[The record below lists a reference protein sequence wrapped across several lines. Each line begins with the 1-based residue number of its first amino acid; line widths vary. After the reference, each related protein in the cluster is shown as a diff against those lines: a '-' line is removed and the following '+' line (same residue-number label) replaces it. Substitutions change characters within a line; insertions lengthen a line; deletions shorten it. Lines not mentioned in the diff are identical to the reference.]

1 MDDWTYFGLGMAIF
15 FGAHLFAAFRP
26 RGAGD
31 LRVRMGE
38 SVYRAAFSVVS
49 IAGLALLIVGYGDV
63 RGAPSLWFPP
73 EWARHIPM
81 ALMLPAMIFFVAAE
95 APMGRIKRAA
105 KHPMLA
111 GVKLWAFGHLAANG
125 DLPSVILFGAFLAY
139 AVLDR
144 IVVKRRAAPS
154 QPTPVTAKG
163 DVIAVVGGIGLYLV
177 IVLWAHTALIG
188 VPVIY

>member
-1 MDDWTYFGLGMAIF
+1 MDGWTSFILGVAIF
-15 FGAHLFAAFRP
+15 FGIHLFATFRP

-31 LRVRMGE
+31 LPVRMGE
-38 SVYRAAFSVVS
+38 NAYRGLFS
-49 IAGLALLIVGYGDV
+49 IASVAGLVLLIVGYGDV

-73 EWARHIPM
+73 DWARHIPM
-81 ALMLPAMIFFVAAE
+81 ALMLPAMILFIAAE

-144 IVVKRRAAPS
+144 IVIKRRSAP
-154 QPTPVTAKG
+154 PLPPMTAKG
-163 DVIAVVGGIGLYLV
+163 DVIAIVGGLALYLV
-177 IVLWAHTALIG
+177 IVFWAHTALIG